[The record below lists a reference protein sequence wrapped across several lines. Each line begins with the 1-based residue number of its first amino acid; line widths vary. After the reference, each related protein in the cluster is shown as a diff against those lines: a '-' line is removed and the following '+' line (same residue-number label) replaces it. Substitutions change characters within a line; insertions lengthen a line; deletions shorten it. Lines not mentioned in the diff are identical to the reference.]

1 MSTIEKGYWD
11 EVIDMLFSVEYKH
24 LHRWYSSVEGWCY
37 VSYKGKRTRIDWAM
51 TLYEIKKKLD
61 EL

>member
-11 EVIDMLFSVEYKH
+11 EVIEMLKGVKYNH
-24 LHRWYSSVEGWCY
+24 LHLWYSSKQGWCY
-37 VSYKGKRTRIDWAM
+37 VSYKSKRIRINSTM
-51 TLYEIKKKLD
+51 TLYEIKNKLL